1 MKSVK
6 QYLYAFYDNNKAR
19 YRKFTLRFFI
29 LLCIKTMLKVGQY
42 ESVPSSDA

>member
-6 QYLYAFYDNNKAR
+6 QYLYAFYGNNKAR